1 MRKLTDERG
10 LAGKILVGVV
20 AWALGAVLMLTSTLI
35 SAQQID
41 NRVATIT
48 SVVSPIDK
56 DLDSVEL
63 AVETNNIAQQI
74 LTAAKPL
81 TGQADEIVKSTAT
94 IDTTAKSINSTV
106 GSIGSTVDSISKNAT
121 EINGNVLTI
130 NGTARAI
137 NTTAKEINATVK
149 SIDRSVVSI
158 NGTVHGINTNLAE
171 ILATTQTIRGDH
183 KAPASGFGDGV
194 AGINRR
200 ADAVIALVQGIKSDT
215 ANILADVIKID
226 TSAKNIDRKVTGPGS
241 LLSGGPLVSVPGL
254 L

>member
-1 MRKLTDERG
+1 MRRFTDERG

-41 NRVATIT
+41 NRVARIT
-48 SVVSPIDK
+48 TEVSPIDK
-56 DLDSVEL
+56 DLDSVGL
-63 AVETNNIAQQI
+63 AVETNKIAQEI

-81 TGQADEIVKSTAT
+81 TGQADQIVQASAS
-94 IDTTAKSINSTV
+94 IDTSAKSIDSTV
-106 GSIGSTVDSISKNAT
+106 ASIGSTVDSINKNAT
-121 EINGNVLTI
+121 EINGNVLAI

-137 NTTAKEINATVK
+137 NGTAKEINATVK
-149 SIDRSVVSI
+149 SIDRSVASI
-158 NGTVHGINTNLAE
+158 NGTVHGISVNLAD
-171 ILATTQTIRGDH
+171 ILAVAQTIRGDH
-183 KAPASGFGDGV
+183 QAPASGFGIGV

-226 TSAKNIDRKVTGPGS
+226 ASAKRIDNNTPS
-241 LLSGGPLVSVPGL
+241 LF
-254 L
+254 

>member
-41 NRVATIT
+41 NRVARIT
-48 SVVSPIDK
+48 SEVSPIDK
-56 DLDSVEL
+56 NLDSVEL
-63 AVETNNIAQQI
+63 AVETNKIAQQI

-81 TGQADEIVKSTAT
+81 SGGIDQITKASAS
-94 IDTTAKSINSTV
+94 IDTSAKSIDSTVASIGTTV
-106 GSIGSTVDSISKNAT
+106 GSIDKNAN
-121 EINGNVLTI
+121 EINGNVLAI

-137 NTTAKEINATVK
+137 NTTAKEINASVK
-149 SIDRSVVSI
+149 SIDRSVASI

-171 ILATTQTIRGDH
+171 ILNVARSIRGDH
-183 KAPASGFGDGV
+183 QAPASGFGDGV
-194 AGINRR
+194 AAINRR

-241 LLSGGPLVSVPGL
+241 LLSGGPLLSVPGL
-254 L
+254 Q